1 MASALGPT
9 EGNWPSFVYVTVLK
23 GKALSRVLSRALR
36 HGGAF
41 VPLSEQQLHISL
53 SKTFYL
59 RAHHIEPFLHELSLS
74 IGLISRCV
82 PVCSSPVHCPR
93 IPLPL
98 SYLSRSLPAFAP
110 FTLRFQVRAGGCE
123 PIVLANETQSS
134 EYLCVRV
141 TDISGG
147 LQQLVKAVD
156 EIMVRFRQ
164 PTYFDE
170 PIFHISVAENRS
182 TPAGDVQEAEV
193 VVSKGQEDDDDQY
206 DEEDEGEEGDAEEAS
221 PVCVLPVCTIG
232 CSIGNR
238 HFRLD
243 LKAEVGRQTKMSRLD
258 FREVGR
264 KGESQRD

>member
-1 MASALGPT
+1 MALFLGACLCALLLF
-9 EGNWPSFVYVTVLK
+9 NVL
-23 GKALSRVLSRALR
+23 A
-36 HGGAF
+36 
-41 VPLSEQQLHISL
+41 SL
-53 SKTFYL
+53 FS
-59 RAHHIEPFLHELSLS
+59 
-74 IGLISRCV
+74 
-82 PVCSSPVHCPR
+82 
-93 IPLPL
+93 L

-170 PIFHISVAENRS
+170 PIFHISVAENRI

-193 VVSKGQEDDDDQY
+193 VVSKGQEDDDDQD
-206 DEEDEGEEGDAEEAS
+206 DEEDEGEEGDAEETS

-264 KGESQRD
+264 NGESQRD

>member
-1 MASALGPT
+1 MASSAGPT
-9 EGNWPSFVYVTVLK
+9 DGNWPSFVYVTVRK
-23 GKALSRVLSRALR
+23 GKALSRVLSQALR

-59 RAHHIEPFLHELSLS
+59 RAHHIEPFLQELALS
-74 IGLISRCV
+74 IGLVSRCV
-82 PVCSSPVHCPR
+82 RVCAL
-93 IPLPL
+93 LPL
-98 SYLSRSLPAFAP
+98 TVLASLSLSHSLPAFAP
-110 FTLRFQVRAGGCE
+110 LARRFQVRAGGGE

-141 TDISGG
+141 ADISGG
-147 LQQLVKAVD
+147 LQHLVKAVD

-170 PIFHISVAENRS
+170 PIFHISVAENRIV
-182 TPAGDVQEAEV
+182 PPGDAQEAEV
-193 VVSKGQEDDDDQY
+193 VVSQGQEGDE
-206 DEEDEGEEGDAEEAS
+206 EEDEEEDEDEEEETGDAEEAS
-221 PVCVLPVCTIG
+221 PVCVLPVYTIG

-243 LKAEVGRQTKMSRLD
+243 LKAKVGRQTKMSRLD
-258 FREVGR
+258 FREVIIKTS
-264 KGESQRD
+264 KG